1 MEITEVAID
10 VLFCLPDDIAFI
22 IVCLDGTT
30 DVVADDAVM
39 PFTNY
44 LGSWNIAV
52 TVVNPRDEIL
62 NWFWPS
68 IQIRLNLS
76 MQCCGRSSSS

>member
-52 TVVNPRDEIL
+52 TVVTHVMRFSTGSGPAYRY
-62 NWFWPS
+62 
-68 IQIRLNLS
+68 
-76 MQCCGRSSSS
+76 G